1 MGENAQN
8 SDTLFPHE
16 TGHGHH
22 RSARQRQ
29 RQGPMWGCLKALI
42 FVLGGGLLLLFLIVA
57 GGWWYIGS
65 DNFADLIETR
75 VAATLKARLGRD
87 VTIGGIAFDRVHLR
101 QVILNDI
108 RIANAPGAVNP

>member
-1 MGENAQN
+1 MDENDQN

-42 FVLGGGLLLLFLIVA
+42 FVGGGAVLLLFLIVG

-65 DNFADLIETR
+65 ENFTDLIETR
-75 VAATLKARLGRD
+75 
-87 VTIGGIAFDRVHLR
+87 IAGNAESASGTRRHDRRASSSTAYICVR
-101 QVILNDI
+101 SC
-108 RIANAPGAVNP
+108 